1 MRPVSRSHTSRSPKT
16 RSARRQ
22 FFIRPSLRRCLLA
35 IGGLAFVA
43 GALAPTPSTDL
54 LRGFSFNQPVFA
66 AGITVEGNHQGD
78 QVRINGSTVPIA
90 WNAQSGRVGVADTGL
105 WRHLSL
111 ALLDTSDPSQQPV
124 QWFSDPAVQ
133 PIVLSAWNDGQ
144 FRYLDI
150 VPLAEAM
157 GWAVS
162 QSGSVLQIDTPPAEI
177 LSVRRGLQ
185 SWGDRFVVD
194 LEGSTTWNVTP
205 QSNGFQLQISGTM
218 NDGAIAA
225 ANIDTRPGNRFAR
238 YSVQRSGDQTI
249 LQVSGTDGTTPIF
262 FTLPNPNRLVIDLRP
277 DDAPMRN
284 IQWSSGLRW
293 RQQPISIGSGTFPVT
308 WLEVNP
314 RDPLVQLR
322 PIWSD
327 PAAQPGTSPLVTMAR
342 QWQSA
347 AAINAGFFNRNN
359 RLPLGAIRRDNRWFS
374 GPILNRGAIAWSN
387 QGDLLFNR
395 LTVREAVFTDL
406 GETLPLFSLN
416 SGYVGTGISRY
427 TREWGEIYTPILAN
441 ETILVVQQNQ
451 IVDQRFAQVAGEGT
465 FPIPS
470 DGYLLVSRDDD
481 RVSDRL
487 PLRSNVQLSFETLPD
502 AFDPFPHI
510 VGAGPLLLA
519 NNQIVL
525 NAQQEQ
531 FSTSFAQQQAARSAI
546 GRTAGDTLLLVAVQR
561 RINGRGPTLGE
572 MAQILQQL
580 GAIDGL
586 NLDGGSST
594 SLYLGGQLINRP
606 PHTAARVHNGIG
618 IFAQPAP

>member
-1 MRPVSRSHTSRSPKT
+1 MCPASRFRTARSPQPRT
-16 RSARRQ
+16 TSTFLIRR
-22 FFIRPSLRRCLLA
+22 SLRRFVLMM
-35 IGGLAFVA
+35 GGCAFIA
-43 GALAPTPSTDL
+43 GSLAPEPPANFL
-54 LRGFSFNQPVFA
+54 HRLPFNEPVFA
-66 AGITVEGNHQGD
+66 AEINVEGSQQGD

-90 WNAQSGRVGVADTGL
+90 WNAQSGRVGIADTGL

-111 ALLDTSDPSQQPV
+111 TLLDTSDPSQQPV

-133 PIVLSAWNDGQ
+133 PMMLSAWNDGQ

-157 GWAVS
+157 GWVVS
-162 QSGSVLQIDTPPAEI
+162 QNGSVLQIETPPVEI
-177 LSVRRGLQ
+177 ISIRRGLQ
-185 SWGDRFVVD
+185 SWGDRFVID
-194 LEGSTTWNVTP
+194 LAGSTTWNLTP
-205 QSNGFQLQISGTM
+205 QSDGFQLQISGTM
-218 NDGAIAA
+218 DEGAIAA
-225 ANIDTRPGNRFAR
+225 ANADTRPGNRFER
-238 YSVQRSGDQTI
+238 YSVQRSGNQTI
-249 LQVSGTDGTTPIF
+249 LQVSNTDGTAPVL
-262 FTLPNPNRLVIDLRP
+262 FTLPNPDRLVIDLRP
-277 DDAPMRN
+277 DNAPTRN

-293 RQQPISIGSGTFPVT
+293 RQQPIAIGSGTFPVT
-308 WLEVNP
+308 WIEVSP

-327 PAAQPGTSPLVTMAR
+327 PAAQTGTSPLVTMAR

-374 GPILNRGAIAWSN
+374 GPILNRGAIAWTA

-395 LTVREAVFTDL
+395 LTVREAISTDL
-406 GETLPLFSLN
+406 GETLPLFSFN

-427 TREWGEIYTPILAN
+427 TRDWGETYTPILAN
-441 ETILVVQQNQ
+441 ETILTVQQNQ
-451 IVDQRFAQVAGEGT
+451 IVDQRFAPVAGEGI
-465 FPIPS
+465 FPIPG
-470 DGYLLVSRDDD
+470 DGYLLVSRGDD

-487 PLRSNVQLSFETLPD
+487 PLRSNLQLSYEALPN

-519 NNQIVL
+519 NRQIVL
-525 NAQQEQ
+525 NAEQEQ
-531 FSTSFAQQQAARSAI
+531 FSTQFAQQQAARSAI
-546 GRTAGDTLLLVAVQR
+546 ARTADDTLLLVAVQT
-561 RINGRGPTLGE
+561 RINGRGPTLTE

-606 PHTAARVHNGIG
+606 PYTAARVHNGIG
-618 IFAQPAP
+618 VFAQPSQ